1 MTEEDL
7 FSPIKQTLIEQH
19 RSEEDIAKIEEA
31 YNFAKKVHGGQFR
44 VSGEPYIIHPVEVLK
59 ILLGLKADTHT
70 LIEALLH
77 DVIEDTDWTIDDLE
91 KEGFNEDILTAL
103 KLMTHNPA
111 EPYMDYIS
119 RLSTCPVARQV
130 KLADLYHNSDRTRV
144 ENPDEKMLKRW
155 EKYDRAIQLLKSVN
169 IH

>member
-1 MTEEDL
+1 MIYTPMTKKAL
-7 FSPIKQTLIEQH
+7 C
-19 RSEEDIAKIEEA
+19 IAYKAHE
-31 YNFAKKVHGGQFR
+31 GQ
-44 VSGEPYIIHPVEVLK
+44 VDKTGIPYIFHPFHLAESMTDENSTIV
-59 ILLGLKADTHT
+59 
-70 LIEALLH
+70 ALLH

-91 KEGFNEDILTAL
+91 KEGFNDDILTAL

-130 KLADLYHNSDRTRV
+130 KLADLYHNSDQTRV

>member
-1 MTEEDL
+1 MIYTPMTKKAL
-7 FSPIKQTLIEQH
+7 C
-19 RSEEDIAKIEEA
+19 IAYKAHE
-31 YNFAKKVHGGQFR
+31 GQ
-44 VSGEPYIIHPVEVLK
+44 VDKTGIPYIFHPFHLAESMTDENSTIV
-59 ILLGLKADTHT
+59 
-70 LIEALLH
+70 ALLH

-130 KLADLYHNSDRTRV
+130 KLADLYHNLDRTRV

>member
-1 MTEEDL
+1 MIYTDLIKKAMILSYEAHRGQYDKGGLPYIFHPFHLAEQMSTEETVV
-7 FSPIKQTLIEQH
+7 I
-19 RSEEDIAKIEEA
+19 
-31 YNFAKKVHGGQFR
+31 
-44 VSGEPYIIHPVEVLK
+44 
-59 ILLGLKADTHT
+59 
-70 LIEALLH
+70 ALLH

-130 KLADLYHNSDRTRV
+130 KLADLYHNSDQTRV

>member
-1 MTEEDL
+1 MIYTPMTKKAL
-7 FSPIKQTLIEQH
+7 C
-19 RSEEDIAKIEEA
+19 IAYKAHE
-31 YNFAKKVHGGQFR
+31 GQ
-44 VSGEPYIIHPVEVLK
+44 VDKTGVPYIFHPFHLAESTTDENSTIV
-59 ILLGLKADTHT
+59 
-70 LIEALLH
+70 ALLH

-130 KLADLYHNSDRTRV
+130 KLADLYHNSDQTRV

>member
-1 MTEEDL
+1 MIYTPMTKKAL
-7 FSPIKQTLIEQH
+7 C
-19 RSEEDIAKIEEA
+19 IAYKAHE
-31 YNFAKKVHGGQFR
+31 GQ
-44 VSGEPYIIHPVEVLK
+44 VDKTGVPYIFHPFHLAESMTDENSTIV
-59 ILLGLKADTHT
+59 
-70 LIEALLH
+70 ALLH

-130 KLADLYHNSDRTRV
+130 KLADLYHNSDQTRV
-144 ENPDEKMLKRW
+144 ENPDEKILKRW

>member
-1 MTEEDL
+1 MIYTPMTKKAL
-7 FSPIKQTLIEQH
+7 C
-19 RSEEDIAKIEEA
+19 IAYKAHE
-31 YNFAKKVHGGQFR
+31 GQ
-44 VSGEPYIIHPVEVLK
+44 VDKTGVPYIFHPFHLAESMTDENSTIV
-59 ILLGLKADTHT
+59 
-70 LIEALLH
+70 ALLH

>member
-1 MTEEDL
+1 MIYTPMTKKAL
-7 FSPIKQTLIEQH
+7 C
-19 RSEEDIAKIEEA
+19 IAYKAHE
-31 YNFAKKVHGGQFR
+31 GQ
-44 VSGEPYIIHPVEVLK
+44 VDKTGVPYIFHPFHLAESMTDENSTIV
-59 ILLGLKADTHT
+59 
-70 LIEALLH
+70 ALLH

-155 EKYDRAIQLLKSVN
+155 EKYDRAIQLLKYVN

>member
-1 MTEEDL
+1 MIYTPMTKKAL
-7 FSPIKQTLIEQH
+7 C
-19 RSEEDIAKIEEA
+19 IAYKAHE
-31 YNFAKKVHGGQFR
+31 GQ
-44 VSGEPYIIHPVEVLK
+44 VDKTGVPYIFHPFHLAESMTDENSTIV
-59 ILLGLKADTHT
+59 
-70 LIEALLH
+70 ALLH

-119 RLSTCPVARQV
+119 KLSTCPVARQV